1 MLFTPPSFFFCI
13 TGICVFLAL
22 LLHYLYILKTTNM
35 YKDVKITF
43 LYPSFL
49 LIFSTILFFL
59 CGEYSQGL
67 GILWGQVL
75 NSDQLYLW
83 CLKSQ
88 VFHLSTA
95 NFQTWIWCNDIS
107 FAHCSSSYSTVLECC
122 LYRRHRI
129 HFSCTYCKNHVLEIE
144 REIIRKIVVE

>member
-59 CGEYSQGL
+59 CGEYS
-67 GILWGQVL
+67 
-75 NSDQLYLW
+75 
-83 CLKSQ
+83 
-88 VFHLSTA
+88 
-95 NFQTWIWCNDIS
+95 
-107 FAHCSSSYSTVLECC
+107 
-122 LYRRHRI
+122 
-129 HFSCTYCKNHVLEIE
+129 
-144 REIIRKIVVE
+144 